1 MTEPD
6 PTSGA
11 GGPGSVATGGTV
23 AIFGGSFN
31 PPHVAHQ
38 LAALVVLET
47 EPVSALWM
55 VPTWRHAFGK
65 SLAPFDDRLAM
76 CRLAARALGPRVQV
90 SDIERELGQAGAAP
104 RPSRTHDTLEALR
117 ARHPDLGFRLVV
129 GQDILAERDAWH
141 RWDDICRLAPLIV
154 LGRAG
159 TPGAGPLALP
169 GISSTE
175 IRARVGRGESALPLV
190 PRTVMDYIA
199 QRGLY
204 R

>member
-1 MTEPD
+1 M
-6 PTSGA
+6 
-11 GGPGSVATGGTV
+11 GGTV

-76 CRLAARALGPRVQV
+76 CQLAARALGPRVQV
-90 SDIERELGQAGAAP
+90 SDIERELGQAAAGAGAAP
-104 RPSRTHDTLEALR
+104 RPSRTFDTLEALR

-141 RWDDICRLAPLIV
+141 RWDDVCRLAPLIV

-159 TPGAGPLALP
+159 TPDAGPLALP
-169 GISSTE
+169 DISSTE
-175 IRARVGRGESALPLV
+175 VRARVARGESALPLV